1 MKPKTIAIGCL
12 LAGAGPQLMAASL
25 LMDDFTGPGF
35 TLSSDPRLPST
46 IQDRNDAPVPA
57 DRVVQSSAGPT
68 WIVTQ
73 NPTEGT
79 LTYSF
84 DKLRGQPNSSDSLS
98 FLYGYA
104 NRLASFVGLDAVQ
117 LQIDSMA
124 GTGLVSAYVPTGTTI
139 DQLKV
144 DLAPNTTVVPLLNP
158 SGANPMQNIA
168 VQIYPTTPNFSITLS
183 SLWLVPEPGSA
194 LLAATAAIWLTSRRR
209 RSPGGS

>member
-1 MKPKTIAIGCL
+1 
-12 LAGAGPQLMAASL
+12 MAASL

-35 TLSSDPRLPST
+35 TLSSDPRLPSA

-79 LTYSF
+79 LTFSF
-84 DKLRGQPNSSDSLS
+84 NKLRGQPSSFDSLGFMYS
-98 FLYGYA
+98 YA

-117 LQIDSMA
+117 LQVESMT
-124 GTGLVSAYVPTGTTI
+124 GTGLASAYVITATTV
-139 DQLKV
+139 DEFKV
-144 DLAPNTTVVPLLNP
+144 DLLPNTTVVPLLNP

-168 VQIYPTTPNFSITLS
+168 VQIYPTTPNFSLTLS

-209 RSPGGS
+209 R